1 MLLLFISASQGNLFA
16 EIIECIKI
24 DNLYYDLNTET
35 GCATVRD
42 KETGY
47 HASSYYGGT
56 YVIPECVEHNNQ
68 KFVVTAIAEYTFCK
82 AGNSKHVLYVTLPKT
97 LRKIGR
103 SAFKYALGLFSIVI
117 PEGITT
123 LPDAV
128 FSDCENLRSVKLPST
143 LTTIESSAFY
153 GCYLTEITF
162 PQSLKSIGAYA
173 FAYHGF
179 DETII
184 FPHGLQSIGQ
194 RAFYTNR
201 GGDGYVYIIP
211 KSVTSI
217 GELAFYEI
225 NTSRR
230 FYVQWDTPIDLSGSI
245 VCNDGL
251 TSVRVPCGTKELYA
265 AADYWKNYGIYEQC
279 IDNSTLYNIE
289 ATAVNGTIKGTGQYP
304 YGSYVTLTA
313 VPAEGYRFSQWSDGV
328 ICNPRTEAVTANAT
342 YTAEFIEAGNIDPT
356 WQILYTSSDGNV
368 VTPYSTDVFGA
379 NIVSNEYIEGQG
391 VITFDGPVT
400 QIGER
405 AFYNCSSLTSITI
418 PSSVTSLGY
427 AAFFICPSLTT
438 ITIPESVTSLGEG
451 ATFQQC
457 TALKNVYWNA
467 IDCTIEQ
474 DADGYYYPPF
484 LNLENIEEF
493 VFGADVT
500 TIPAYL
506 CQGLTGLKSLTIPE
520 SVTSIGRGA
529 FLACSSLIS
538 VTIPESVTSLGEGA
552 TFQQCTALKN
562 VYWNAIDCTI
572 EQDADGYYYP
582 PFLNL
587 ENIEEFVFG
596 ADVTTIP
603 AYLCRGLTGLKSLTI
618 PESVTSIGE
627 GAFLACSSLISV
639 TIPESVTSIGEGATF
654 QQCTALKNVYWNAI
668 DCTIEQDADGTY
680 YPPFY
685 NLENIEEFVF
695 GVDVTTIPA
704 FLCDGL
710 TGLKSLTIPESV
722 TSIGKYAFKAC
733 SKLTSIT
740 IPNSVINIERGAFR
754 DCSSLTTITIPESV
768 KSLGEGATFQQ
779 CTALKNVYWNAI
791 DCTIEQDADGYY
803 YPPFLNLE
811 NIEEFVFGADVTT
824 IPASLC
830 QGLTGLKSLTI
841 PESVT
846 SIGNKVFRNCSSL
859 TSVRCNATTPPA
871 LGTNVFDNIDNTIPV
886 YVPCGSVSAYKA
898 ADLWNYFTNFQASE
912 QFEMAVHSNN
922 DTWGQ
927 VFITQPTIP
936 YVGFTA
942 TADNSTIC
950 MRYGGT
956 LVGAQP
962 KLQYSYDAQ
971 IWNTFVL
978 GTTYDVANGQT
989 FYMRGHNP
997 NGVSIRF
1004 DGYSYFI
1011 MEGSFEGSGNIMSL
1025 IDTTCTATEVPAY
1038 CFYRLFY
1045 YCTSLTKSPDL
1056 TATKLNYNCYANM
1069 FVGCTNLQYIEVDFT
1084 KWNTEATENWVS
1096 SIASTGTFVKPAALP
1111 TTFGSSNI
1119 PSGWTVMDKEE
1130 NDGSTSNVTS
1140 GTYECETTLILT
1152 ATPNDCYQFIKW
1164 SDGNTD
1170 NPRTIVVNEDATY
1183 TAEFMPIPYTITV
1196 ESTDE
1201 SQGSVQVEIN

>member
-1 MLLLFISASQGNLFA
+1 MKRISIILLLLLFISASQGNLFA

-217 GELAFYEI
+217 GEFAFYEI

-245 VCNDGL
+245 VCNDNSYY

-328 ICNPRTEAVTANAT
+328 IYNPRTEAVTANAT

-368 VTPYSTDVFGA
+368 VTPNKTDVFGA

-400 QIGER
+400 QIGEK

-418 PSSVTSLGY
+418 PNSVTSIGLS
-427 AAFFICPSLTT
+427 AFQSCSGLNS
-438 ITIPESVTSLGEG
+438 ITIPESVESLGEG

-457 TALKNVYWNA
+457 SALKNVYWNA
-467 IDCTIEQ
+467 TDCTLEPN
-474 DADGYYYPPF
+474 AEGNYYPPF
-484 LNLENIEEF
+484 HNLDNIEEF
-493 VFGADVT
+493 VFGNNVT
-500 TIPAYL
+500 TIPAFL
-506 CQGLTGLKSLTIPE
+506 CNGLSGLK
-520 SVTSIGRGA
+520 A
-529 FLACSSLIS
+529 

-552 TFQQCTALKN
+552 TFQKCTALKN
-562 VYWNAIDCTI
+562 VYWNATDCTL
-572 EQDADGYYYP
+572 EPNAEGSYYP
-582 PFLNL
+582 PFHNL
-587 ENIEEFVFG
+587 DNIEEFVFG
-596 ADVTTIP
+596 DNVTTIP
-603 AYLCRGLTGLKSLTI
+603 AYLCYGLSGLN
-618 PESVTSIGE
+618 
-627 GAFLACSSLISV
+627 AV
-639 TIPESVTSIGEGATF
+639 TIP
-654 QQCTALKNVYWNAI
+654 N
-668 DCTIEQDADGTY
+668 
-680 YPPFY
+680 
-685 NLENIEEFVF
+685 
-695 GVDVTTIPA
+695 
-704 FLCDGL
+704 
-710 TGLKSLTIPESV
+710 SV
-722 TSIGKYAFKAC
+722 TSIGKYAFMA
-733 SKLTSIT
+733 
-740 IPNSVINIERGAFR
+740 
-754 DCSSLTTITIPESV
+754 CSSLTTITIPESV
-768 KSLGEGATFQQ
+768 KSLGEGGTFQQ
-779 CTALKNVYWNAI
+779 CTALKNVYWNAT
-791 DCTIEQDADGYY
+791 DCTLEKNIYGKH
-803 YPPFLNLE
+803 YPPFYNLD
-811 NIEEFVFGADVTT
+811 NIEEFVFGNNVTT
-824 IPASLC
+824 IPAHLC
-830 QGLTGLKSLTI
+830 NGLSGLKAVAIPNSVISIETKAFKACSSLTTITI
-841 PESVT
+841 PESVKN
-846 SIGNKVFRNCSSL
+846 IGDNAFLDCSSL
-859 TSVRCNATTPPA
+859 TSITSYATTPPT
-871 LGTNVFDNIDNTIPV
+871 LGEDVFNNIDNTIPV
-886 YVPCGSVSAYKA
+886 YVPCGSISAYKA
-898 ADLWNYFTNFQASE
+898 DASWNYFKNFQSSE
-912 QFEMAVHSNN
+912 QSMLEVYSNN

-927 VFITQPTIP
+927 VSITQPTIP

-942 TADNSTIC
+942 TADNSSIR
-950 MRYGGT
+950 MVYGGT
-956 LVGAQP
+956 LVGCIP
-962 KLQYSYDAQ
+962 NLQYSYDGQ
-971 IWNTFVL
+971 SWKKL
-978 GTTYDVANGQT
+978 EEGTNYNVEKGQT
-989 FYMRGHNP
+989 IYMRGHNP
-997 NGVSIRF
+997 DGVSRRF
-1004 DGYSYFI
+1004 DGYSYFD
-1011 MEGSFEGSGNIMSL
+1011 MKGSFEGSGDIMTLVDSTGM
-1025 IDTTCTATEVPAY
+1025 TTEAPAY

-1045 YCTSLTKSPDL
+1045 YCTALTKAPRI
-1056 TATKLNYNCYANM
+1056 TATASNSDTYANM
-1069 FVGCTNLQYIEVDFT
+1069 FVGCTKLQYIEVDFT
-1084 KWNTEATENWVS
+1084 KWNTDATENWVS
-1096 SIASTGTFVKPAALP
+1096 SIASTGTFVKPVALP
-1111 TTFGSSNI
+1111 TRFGSSNI

-1152 ATPNDCYQFIKW
+1152 ATPNDCYQFTKW

-1183 TAEFMPIPYTITV
+1183 TAEFMPIPYTIIV

-1201 SQGSVQVEIN
+1201 TQGSVDIEIN